1 MNKVIFLQKVIYI
14 IGTLGILTGIDLLFG
29 AKIISNFNKIL
40 NRTVLDFD
48 KIITG
53 IFSHFRKTVDSII
66 NVDEKIIKT
75 QTRVVLGSLLIVAGV
90 VLIFLIRKI

>member
-1 MNKVIFLQKVIYI
+1 MNKIIFLQKIIYI
-14 IGTLGILTGIDLLFG
+14 ISTLGILTGIDLLFG
-29 AKIISNFNKIL
+29 AKILSNLNKTL

-53 IFSHFRKTVDSII
+53 VFSYFRQTVDSSI

-75 QTRVVLGSLLIVAGV
+75 KTRVVLGFLLIAAGG

>member
-1 MNKVIFLQKVIYI
+1 MNKVIFLQKIIYI

-29 AKIISNFNKIL
+29 AKILSNLNKRL
-40 NRTVLDFD
+40 NRTILDFD

-53 IFSHFRKTVDSII
+53 VFSYFRKTVDSSID
-66 NVDEKIIKT
+66 VDEKINKT
-75 QTRVVLGSLLIVAGV
+75 KTRVVLGFLLIVAGG